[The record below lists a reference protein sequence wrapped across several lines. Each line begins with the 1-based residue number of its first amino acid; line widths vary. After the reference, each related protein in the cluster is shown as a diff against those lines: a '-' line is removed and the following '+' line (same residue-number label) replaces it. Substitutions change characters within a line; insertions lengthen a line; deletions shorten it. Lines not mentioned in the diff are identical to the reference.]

1 MFSPLKKDEIVE
13 VLRKAPKETCTR
25 DMLVMIEMA
34 GSDDGS
40 SAFNKTVEAMDDWHY
55 WLDRGY
61 TFWMLRIDQS

>member
-1 MFSPLKKDEIVE
+1 
-13 VLRKAPKETCTR
+13 
-25 DMLVMIEMA
+25 MIEMA